1 VVVQALDER
10 NAEEGGRAAELL
22 SSKAEKVVS
31 EVFLLELSSAFSRRD
46 DLVSAVASQVTATSA
61 AIVTAYV
68 VYVMSKYGLK
78 LIEAP
83 GEMVF
88 TPMGRVSAQV
98 GVAMGHSAEL
108 KLRSLDLLH
117 ISHLLVLKERG
128 YPIESVITS
137 DREFLK
143 AEKFL
148 ENRGVKV
155 AIPVSHPRP
164 KDVSVPSTEPSTTG
178 TR

>member
-1 VVVQALDER
+1 MLS
-10 NAEEGGRAAELL
+10 AEG
-22 SSKAEKVVS
+22 EKVVS
-31 EVFLLELSSAFSRRD
+31 EVFLLELSSALSRRD
-46 DLVSAVASQVTATSA
+46 DLISAVASQVTATNA

-83 GEMVF
+83 ADRVF
-88 TPMGRVSAQV
+88 TPMGRVSAEV
-98 GVAMGHSAEL
+98 GVALGHSAEL

-128 YPIESVITS
+128 YPIESLITS

-143 AEKFL
+143 AEKLL
-148 ENRGVKV
+148 ESRGVKV
-155 AIPVSHPRP
+155 SIPVS
-164 KDVSVPSTEPSTTG
+164 
-178 TR
+178 